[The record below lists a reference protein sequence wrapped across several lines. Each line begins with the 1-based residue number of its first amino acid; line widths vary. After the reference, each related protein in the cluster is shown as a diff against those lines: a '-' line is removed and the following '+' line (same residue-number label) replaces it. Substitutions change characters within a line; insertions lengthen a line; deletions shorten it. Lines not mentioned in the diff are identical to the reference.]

1 MRVENPMI
9 VDCDTC
15 PVRGVRCDDCVVTA
29 LGQFPVVVLS
39 EGELPLDAAER
50 RAVDR
55 FVAAGLVTP
64 EVAGTVVARREPWSR
79 ETDRRTAREHR
90 AVG

>member
-29 LGQFPVVVLS
+29 LGHFPVVVLS
-39 EGELPLDAAER
+39 EGELPLDATER

-55 FVAAGLVTP
+55 FVAAGLVSA

-79 ETDRRTAREHR
+79 ESDRRTGRDQR

>member
-1 MRVENPMI
+1 MRVENPMV

-29 LGQFPVVVLS
+29 LGQVPVVLLS
-39 EGELPLDAAER
+39 EGELPLDATER

-55 FVAAGLVTP
+55 FVAAGLVTA
-64 EVAGTVVARREPWSR
+64 EVAGTLVARREPWSR
-79 ETDRRTAREHR
+79 ETERRAAREQR